1 MDLLFGLRQ
10 RLGTTLLL
18 ITHDPLLAERC
29 ERQVRI
35 EDGRIVSDAPS
46 LRMAAE

>member
-1 MDLLFGLRQ
+1 MDLLFGLREQ
-10 RLGTTLLL
+10 FGTTLLL

-35 EDGRIVSDAPS
+35 EDGLIVSDGA
-46 LRMAAE
+46 R

>member
-1 MDLLFGLRQ
+1 MDLLFGLREQ
-10 RLGTTLLL
+10 FGTTLLL

-35 EDGRIVSDAPS
+35 EDGRIVSDGAR
-46 LRMAAE
+46 LR